1 MKNDSLFL
9 GVLYNRRPHFAPP
22 SMGRKWVVGADSS
35 HTEISVIA
43 WLRVTSTPQWQQ
55 LLINPTSHHQALPH
69 GGFSLK
75 LFPLNFFPLR
85 FDCVCLDGA
94 VGGGFWK
101 CSLSTYCVHNLDCY
115 RMTALSLFHTS
126 ESGRKP
132 TNCVHVF
139 QTSDVSST
147 NSVSK
152 SLVTVTET
160 TWVHQVHMKC

>member
-35 HTEISVIA
+35 HTEISVMA

-69 GGFSLK
+69 GGFSRK
-75 LFPLNFFPLR
+75 PFPLNFFPLC

-101 CSLSTYCVHNLDCY
+101 CSFSTYCVHIVTGWHRCHFSTLLKAAESPLTVFTCFNPL
-115 RMTALSLFHTS
+115 MSVAPTLSP
-126 ESGRKP
+126 R
-132 TNCVHVF
+132 V
-139 QTSDVSST
+139 
-147 NSVSK
+147 
-152 SLVTVTET
+152 
-160 TWVHQVHMKC
+160 W